1 MRSWIAS
8 LRYACF
14 AITVAVAVTFAVAA
28 FAQQP
33 TRIRG
38 VIERVDG
45 NTLIVRSGEAEMK
58 IVVADNV
65 QIYGVVKATLAD
77 VKVNSFVGVG
87 AMPQTDG
94 SQKALQVMIFAEA
107 QRGVGEGHRPWT
119 QPGSTMTNGTV
130 DTMVAGIEGQVLLVK
145 YKGGE
150 QKILV
155 TPETVMRAY
164 VAGERSEL
172 KSGAQ
177 IATFATKRDD
187 GSFETSR
194 INVGRDG
201 VMPQ

>member
-1 MRSWIAS
+1 MKSWIGSSRCAV
-8 LRYACF
+8 LTV
-14 AITVAVAVTFAVAA
+14 TVAVAATLAAAA

-45 NTLIVRSGEAEMK
+45 NTLMVRGGEAETK
-58 IVVADNV
+58 IIVADNV
-65 QIYGVVKATLAD
+65 QIYGVVKGTLAD
-77 VKVNSFVGVG
+77 IKINSFVGVG

-94 SQKALQVMIFAEA
+94 SQKALQLMIFAET
-107 QRGVGEGHRPWT
+107 QRGLGEGHRPWT

-130 DTMVAGIEGQVLLVK
+130 DTTVAGIEGWVLLLK

-150 QKILV
+150 QKIIV
-155 TPETVMRAY
+155 TPDTVIRAY
-164 VAGERSEL
+164 VTGERSEL
-172 KSGAQ
+172 KAGVQ

-201 VMPQ
+201 VVPQ